1 MAVEIAAGL
10 VRQEAHRFGFAQI
23 AAPTRSR
30 GSFCPAMQGYG
41 PPKSPYLDKNSKG

>member
-23 AAPTRSR
+23 AALIRAR
-30 GSFCPAMQGYG
+30 G
-41 PPKSPYLDKNSKG
+41 